1 MHVAVS
7 KFHSWLSCGH
17 NGPRNTSVIILKEGN
32 IWHCLAYAIE
42 NAADLKDVVYTQGCA
57 QNASDLD
64 MMCMHM
70 HVCIMSVHGVYVHL
84 TVAIIRMIMRV
95 GAKQPQGLYIV
106 S

>member
-70 HVCIMSVHGVYVHL
+70 HVLCQYMEYVY
-84 TVAIIRMIMRV
+84 I
-95 GAKQPQGLYIV
+95 
-106 S
+106 